1 MCLWPALRCRRH
13 QDEPLFLQDMTPA
26 VLTFPKHDSGFLRRQ
41 KRDWVIPPISC
52 LENHRG
58 PYPMRL
64 VQVRG

>member
-1 MCLWPALRCRRH
+1 
-13 QDEPLFLQDMTPA
+13 MTPA
-26 VLTFPKHDSGFLRRQ
+26 VLTFPKHDPGFLRRQ

>member
-1 MCLWPALRCRRH
+1 MPLGCSVLSRH
-13 QDEPLFLQDMTPA
+13 QNQPLLLQDTTPA
-26 VLTFPKHDSGFLRRQ
+26 VLSFPKHDSGFLRRQ